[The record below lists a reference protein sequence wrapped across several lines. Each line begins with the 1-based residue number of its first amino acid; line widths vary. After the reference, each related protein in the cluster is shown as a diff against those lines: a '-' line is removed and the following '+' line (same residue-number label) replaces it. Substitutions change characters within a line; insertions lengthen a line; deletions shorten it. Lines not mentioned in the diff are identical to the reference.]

1 MGALDGLTVI
11 DFSHYLA
18 GPLAAL
24 WLAECGAEV
33 IRVDPSEGPKYR
45 HAVNSLLQRSKQS
58 IVLDLHDEAAQVV
71 ARGLIDRADVVV
83 ESFRP
88 GVMERF
94 GLGAETCLESNP
106 RLVYCS
112 IPGFAADD
120 PRAHLPAWEGVVSAA
135 GALYPRQDAER
146 ANPFGIPGT
155 DPAFLATP
163 VLSSFGGIVAAH
175 SIMAALIARE
185 RTGRGQRV
193 ESPLFDAA
201 FEVIGAE
208 TTKLLDRPLRPR
220 PARNPVGGRRPPHH
234 AHYRCADGRYINLC
248 LIQDRHMPWFA
259 KMFPAEWVADGMA
272 DPERMRTDGPL
283 QIRARARF
291 RQLFSTKPAIYW
303 ERLINEELG
312 VPTAICQT
320 SKEWL
325 LEDEHARDAH
335 AVIELAD
342 PELGRVV
349 MAGFPIHL
357 SATPMEIYS
366 PRHLLDEDRADV
378 LARIA
383 TVGPSDKRDTAT
395 TPLASALAG
404 VRVVDVTQV
413 LAGPTMSRIL
423 AQYGAEVVKIN
434 SFEDAQLGAHFYT
447 NNGKRSMLLDLK
459 KPEGLEVL
467 WRLVERAD
475 VFSQNFAQG
484 VPERLGIAER
494 DVRRH
499 QPEIIYSTISAF
511 GRTGRRAPY
520 RGREELG
527 QAVTGMQVRWGG
539 FGQEPATGHL
549 AFTDYGTGH
558 FAAFAVLV
566 ALYHRM
572 HTGEGQAVH
581 ASLAQTSTFL
591 QAPFMVAYEGRVWDE
606 PNGRSLPKGS
616 GPLDRFYQGGDMEW
630 LYLAALGPGALE
642 RLGAIEGLGDLAGLI
657 DEQIELRLAA
667 DFVEAPAK
675 HWVELLQACGIGAH
689 LLVGPENLAE
699 SPEAAARRLTV
710 VDNFP
715 VVGRVRTSAPAR
727 RLSITPPLPGRL
739 VGPPGHD
746 TREILESLGLGGQAA
761 RLFRD
766 DVVRDALA
774 EEIVAR

>member
-1 MGALDGLTVI
+1 MGALNGLTVI

-18 GPLAAL
+18 GPLATL

-33 IRVDPSEGPKYR
+33 IRIDPPGGPKYR
-45 HAVNSLLQRSKQS
+45 HSANAILQRSKKS
-58 IVLDLHDEAAQVV
+58 ILLDLHDDAAKAI
-71 ARGLIDRADVVV
+71 ARRLIDRADVVV

-94 GLGAETCLESNP
+94 GLGAEACLESNP

-120 PRAHLPAWEGVVSAA
+120 PRSQIPAWEGVVTAA

-146 ANPFGIPGT
+146 ANPFGVPGT
-155 DPAFLATP
+155 DPVFLATP

-175 SIMAALIARE
+175 SIIAALIARE
-185 RTGRGQRV
+185 RSGRGQRV

-201 FEVIGAE
+201 FEIIGAE

-259 KMFPAEWVADGMA
+259 KMFPPEWVADGMA
-272 DPERMRTDGPL
+272 DPQRMRTDGPL

-320 SKEWL
+320 SEEWL
-325 LEDEHARDAH
+325 REDEHASDAH
-335 AVIELAD
+335 AVIELDD
-342 PELGRVV
+342 PELGHVA

-357 SATPMEIYS
+357 SATPMEIRS
-366 PRHLLDEDRADV
+366 PRHSLDADRADV
-378 LARIA
+378 LAGI
-383 TVGPSDKRDTAT
+383 GGGGKSGEPDTAT
-395 TPLASALAG
+395 PPLASALAG

-413 LAGPTMSRIL
+413 LAGPTMSRVL

-475 VFSQNFAQG
+475 VFSQNFTKG
-484 VPERLGIAER
+484 VPERLGIAEP
-494 DVRRH
+494 DVRKH

-527 QAVTGMQVRWGG
+527 QAVTGMQIRWGG
-539 FGQEPATGHL
+539 FGEEPATGHL

-572 HTGEGQAVH
+572 RTGEGQAVH

-591 QAPFMVAYEGRVWDE
+591 QTPFMVAYEGRVWDE

-616 GPLDRFYQGGDMEW
+616 SPLDRFYQGGDMEW
-630 LYLAALGPGALE
+630 FYLAALGPDDAK
-642 RLGAIEGLGDLAGLI
+642 RLGAIEGLADLEGLS
-657 DEQIELRLAA
+657 DNEVELRLAA

-675 HWVELLQACGIGAH
+675 HWVELLQASGIGAH
-689 LLVGPENLAE
+689 LLVGPEELAE

-710 VDNFP
+710 FENFP
-715 VVGRVRTSAPAR
+715 VVGRVRTTSPAR
-727 RLSITPPLPGRL
+727 RLSMTPPRPGRL

-746 TREILESLGLGGQAA
+746 TREILESIGFGGETA

-766 DVVRDALA
+766 DVVGEALA